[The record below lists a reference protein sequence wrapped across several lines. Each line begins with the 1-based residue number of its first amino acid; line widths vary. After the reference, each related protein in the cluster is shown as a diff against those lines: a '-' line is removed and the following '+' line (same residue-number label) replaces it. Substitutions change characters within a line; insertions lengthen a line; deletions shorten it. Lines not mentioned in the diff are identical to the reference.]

1 MFATRSGTWGHRN
14 NDRHRSRNRQHTPKN
29 TTGHRNSSTSGPTR
43 TQLCIETTTASYDFV
58 WNVSK
63 QCSPCSAVAMGR
75 VERDRFTLLRNW
87 SIGRTRP
94 KKEIEKRRYN
104 VKKKGIS
111 FFSYEKNINKAKSNL
126 LIHCT
131 SIWSVYNDNYWKTC
145 YAIFHA
151 FFILIKRI

>member
-1 MFATRSGTWGHRN
+1 MIATGHGIINTRP
-14 NDRHRSRNRQHTPKN
+14 RTPKGTEIARRPVRQGLN
-29 TTGHRNSSTSGPTR
+29 FALKPLQHRMISHFKCQPG
-43 TQLCIETTTASYDFV
+43 
-58 WNVSK
+58 NVSK
-63 QCSPCSAVAMGR
+63 QCSPCSTVAMGR

-111 FFSYEKNINKAKSNL
+111 FFSYEKNINKAKSNS

-131 SIWSVYNDNYWKTC
+131 SIWSV
-145 YAIFHA
+145 
-151 FFILIKRI
+151 LQR